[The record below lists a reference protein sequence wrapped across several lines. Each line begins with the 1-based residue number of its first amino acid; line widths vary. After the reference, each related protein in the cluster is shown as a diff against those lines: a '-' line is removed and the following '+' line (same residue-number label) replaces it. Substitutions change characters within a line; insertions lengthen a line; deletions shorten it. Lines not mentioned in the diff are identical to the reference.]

1 MVHLGVENAAGPDRH
16 WREQLQAPGR
26 EAREAGRATSPS
38 RLMTDTVKE
47 AKKITVP
54 ARERFTHKK
63 GPRSEGGDD
72 LDPGRSREVIQK
84 LSRC

>member
-1 MVHLGVENAAGPDRH
+1 VVHLGVENAAGPDRH

-26 EAREAGRATSPS
+26 EAREAGAGYIAD

-54 ARERFTHKK
+54 ARERFTQKK
-63 GPRSEGGDD
+63 RGLGRKGG
-72 LDPGRSREVIQK
+72 
-84 LSRC
+84 